1 MKVFGVGTGKSG
13 TTTLAAMFQP
23 AYRSSH
29 EAELATMVPLAAA
42 VAEGRQDPA
51 EVEAIL
57 MDRHERLRLEVDVAG
72 FLNPLVPDLLTLF
85 PHSRYILT
93 IRNCFDWLESRV
105 DQRVRM
111 VQQGT
116 SPPVHLRDADRRSYD
131 EPYETDD
138 QWLADLGLPSARGL
152 LHRWADA
159 NARVLQ
165 AVPPARLLVIRTED
179 LDASVP
185 RLAAFTGCPADRL
198 TVTRANVRPVR
209 TDAIGSIDRSRLIAH
224 AEEHGRELMEQHWGP
239 GWRDLAP
246 R

>member
-29 EAELATMVPLAAA
+29 EAELARMVPLAAA
-42 VAEGRQDPA
+42 VAEGRHDPA
-51 EVEAIL
+51 EVRAAL
-57 MDRHERLRLEVDVAG
+57 VDRHDRLRLEVDVAG
-72 FLNPLVPDLLTLF
+72 FLNPLVADLAAVFPDALF
-85 PHSRYILT
+85 ILT

-116 SPPVHLRDADRRSYD
+116 SPPAHLRDADRRFYD
-131 EPYETDD
+131 EPYEADD
-138 QWLADLGLPSARGL
+138 GWLADLGLPSTRGL

-165 AVPPARLLVIRTED
+165 SVPDDRLLVIRTED
-179 LDASVP
+179 LDSSMP
-185 RLAAFTGCPADRL
+185 RLAAFTGCPDDRL

-209 TDAIGSIDRSRLIAH
+209 SAAVGSIDRSRLIAH
-224 AEEHGRELMEQHWGP
+224 AEEHCQELMEERWGS

-246 R
+246 G